1 MYRRIECKV
10 QNPLGIYVIISP
22 EACMEKI
29 LEELNKNPMFRLSLG
44 SKELFHS
51 NFLAF
56 LWDQNPK
63 AFLELLN
70 DLCHNSIQVEDL
82 LNEKELTL
90 DREKENFDICIHHK
104 EGKNEIYDIIIENKV
119 KSIPYIEQLKD
130 YEKKVNNHQKRIPN
144 TNILLSLADNF
155 PQKNDI
161 SKRGW
166 AIVSY
171 EDLDKELEAKKCNF
185 SSSNP
190 QIQQYIEDYIH
201 FIKQLTPLKD
211 KILANFEESKY
222 HNQND
227 INAFH
232 KYKLSDLYIKLRG
245 AYFIGLLK
253 DKLEGIYNNNGV
265 EVEYFTSGKF
275 EDRRRNGNGDAT
287 KIWLHSGMNRGKST
301 VTVCI
306 NPANSEN
313 LYELQIEGD
322 QYRHMFNQ
330 IGLVAKKKVVSER
343 LFGIPYFDYSKLPI
357 NGINGWAGKSDFN
370 QYKPNCLYKYVK
382 FDSEIKVNEMREIL
396 IDDIVKVLRY
406 IRSCES
412 VVCKF

>member
-1 MYRRIECKV
+1 
-10 QNPLGIYVIISP
+10 
-22 EACMEKI
+22 MEKI

-82 LNEKELTL
+82 FRKEPTL

-104 EGKNEIYDIIIENKV
+104 EGKGEKEIYDIIIENKV
-119 KSIPYIEQLKD
+119 KSIPYKEQLED
-130 YEKKVNNHQKRIPN
+130 YENKVKQHQDNN
-144 TNILLSLADNF
+144 TTTYILLTLADNF
-155 PQKNDI
+155 PNANNIK
-161 SKRGW
+161 GW
-166 AIVSY
+166 TIVSY
-171 EDLDKELEAKKCNF
+171 KTLAEKLESKKNDF
-185 SSSNP
+185 SSSNQ
-190 QIQQYIEDYIH
+190 QILQYIEDYIH
-201 FIKQLTPLKD
+201 FIEQLTPLKD
-211 KILANFEESKY
+211 KILEDLKNNGPY
-222 HNQND
+222 HQQED
-227 INAFH
+227 INTFH

-245 AYFIGLLK
+245 AYFIGLIK
-253 DKLEGIYNNNGV
+253 DKLESTYKKNGV
-265 EVEYFTSGKF
+265 DVEYFTSSKF
-275 EDRRRNGNGDAT
+275 EERRRGGNGEKT
-287 KIWLHSGMNRGKST
+287 MIWLHSGMNRGKST
-301 VTVCI
+301 VTASI
-306 NPANSEN
+306 NPANSEH

-330 IGLVAKKKVVSER
+330 NGLIAKRLIVSNK
-343 LFGIPYFDYSKLPI
+343 LLKIPYFDNNKLP
-357 NGINGWAGKSDFN
+357 NRVKNSWAGERDFN

-382 FDSEIKVNEMREIL
+382 FNPETTVNEMIEIL

-406 IRSCES
+406 IRNCES

>member
-1 MYRRIECKV
+1 M
-10 QNPLGIYVIISP
+10 GIDVLLI
-22 EACMEKI
+22 
-29 LEELNKNPMFRLSLG
+29 ELNKNPMFRLSLG

-82 LNEKELTL
+82 FRKEPTL
-90 DREKENFDICIHHK
+90 DREKENFDICLHHK
-104 EGKNEIYDIIIENKV
+104 EGKGEKEIYDIIIENKV
-119 KSIPYIEQLKD
+119 KSIPYKEQLED
-130 YEKKVNNHQKRIPN
+130 YENKVKQHHN
-144 TNILLSLADNF
+144 TTTYILLTLADNF
-155 PQKNDI
+155 PNANNIK
-161 SKRGW
+161 GW
-166 AIVSY
+166 TIVSY
-171 EDLDKELEAKKCNF
+171 ETLAEKLELKMNIF
-185 SSSNP
+185 SSSNQ
-190 QIQQYIEDYIH
+190 QIQKYIEDYIY

-211 KILANFEESKY
+211 KILEDLKNNGPY
-222 HNQND
+222 HQQED
-227 INAFH
+227 INTFH

-245 AYFIGLLK
+245 AYFIGLIK
-253 DKLEGIYNNNGV
+253 DKLESTYKKNGV
-265 EVEYFTSGKF
+265 DVEYFTSSKF
-275 EDRRRNGNGDAT
+275 EERRRGGSGEKT
-287 KIWLHSGMNRGKST
+287 MIWLHSGMNRGKST
-301 VTVCI
+301 VTASI

-330 IGLVAKKKVVSER
+330 NGLVAKRGSVSKN
-343 LFGIPYFDYSKLPI
+343 LLNILYFDYNNLPSKV
-357 NGINGWAGKSDFN
+357 NNNWAEKSDFN

-382 FDSEIKVNEMREIL
+382 FDSEIQVNEMIEIL

>member
-1 MYRRIECKV
+1 M
-10 QNPLGIYVIISP
+10 GIDVLLI
-22 EACMEKI
+22 
-29 LEELNKNPMFRLSLG
+29 ELNKNPMFRLSLG

-70 DLCHNSIQVEDL
+70 DLCLNSINVADL

-90 DREKENFDICIHHK
+90 DREKENFDICIHHNK
-104 EGKNEIYDIIIENKV
+104 EDKKEIYDIIIENKV
-119 KSIPYIEQLKD
+119 KSIPYKEQLED
-130 YEKKVNNHQKRIPN
+130 YEDKVKSHQKGR
-144 TNILLSLADNF
+144 TTKNILLTLADNF
-155 PQKNDI
+155 PNANNIK
-161 SKRGW
+161 GW
-166 AIVSY
+166 IIVSY
-171 EDLDKELEAKKCNF
+171 EDLAKELEAKKCNF

-190 QIQQYIEDYIH
+190 QILQYIEDYIH

-211 KILANFEESKY
+211 EILADFENSKY
-222 HNQND
+222 HKQND
-227 INAFH
+227 INTFH

-253 DKLEGIYNNNGV
+253 DKLENGKKKGV
-265 EVEYFTSGKF
+265 DVEYFTSGKF
-275 EDRRRNGNGDAT
+275 EDRRREGSGKT
-287 KIWLHSGMNRGKST
+287 TMIWLHSGMNRGKST

-330 IGLVAKKKVVSER
+330 IGLVAKRDTVSNK
-343 LFGIPYFDYSKLPI
+343 LLKIPYFDNNKLP
-357 NGINGWAGKSDFN
+357 NRVKNSWAGESDFN

-382 FDSEIKVNEMREIL
+382 SNSETTVNEMIEIL

-406 IRSCES
+406 IRRCES

>member
-1 MYRRIECKV
+1 M
-10 QNPLGIYVIISP
+10 GIDVLLI
-22 EACMEKI
+22 
-29 LEELNKNPMFRLSLG
+29 ELNKNPMFHLSLG

-70 DLCHNSIQVEDL
+70 DLCLNSINVADL

-104 EGKNEIYDIIIENKV
+104 EGKGEKEIYDIIIENKV
-119 KSIPYIEQLKD
+119 KSIPYKEQLKD
-130 YEKKVNNHQKRIPN
+130 YENKVNNHQKRIPN
-144 TNILLSLADNF
+144 TNILLSLADKF
-155 PQKNDI
+155 PNANKI
-161 SKRGW
+161 KGW
-166 AIVSY
+166 TIVSY
-171 EDLDKELEAKKCNF
+171 KTLAEKLESKKNDF

-190 QIQQYIEDYIH
+190 QILQYIEDYIH

-211 KILANFEESKY
+211 KILANFENSKY

-227 INAFH
+227 INKFH

-245 AYFIGLLK
+245 AYFICLLK
-253 DKLEGIYNNNGV
+253 DKLERIYKKNGV
-265 EVEYFTSGKF
+265 DVEYFTSSKF
-275 EDRRRNGNGDAT
+275 EERRRGGSGEKT
-287 KIWLHSGMNRGKST
+287 MIWLHSGMNRGKST
-301 VTVCI
+301 VTASI

-330 IGLVAKKKVVSER
+330 NGLVAKRGSVSKN
-343 LFGIPYFDYSKLPI
+343 LLNILYFDYNNLPSKV
-357 NGINGWAGKSDFN
+357 NNNWAEKSDFN

-382 FDSEIKVNEMREIL
+382 FDSEIKVNEMIEIL

>member
-1 MYRRIECKV
+1 
-10 QNPLGIYVIISP
+10 
-22 EACMEKI
+22 MEKI

-275 EDRRRNGNGDAT
+275 EDRRRDGNGDAT

-330 IGLVAKKKVVSER
+330 NGLVAKRDTVSET
-343 LFGIPYFDYSKLPI
+343 LLNIPYFCNSELPI
-357 NGINGWAGKSDFN
+357 HIQNIWAGKSDFN

-382 FDSEIKVNEMREIL
+382 FNPETTVNEMIEIL
-396 IDDIVKVLRY
+396 IDDIVKVLRD